1 MSWHE
6 ALVIAHIVGAAIGV
20 GAATATDSAFLR
32 SIRNR
37 RVTSDQ
43 FLLVTSVSDV
53 VLLGLAVV
61 TLTGAGLVI
70 LSPELI
76 MQPGFQAK
84 LMAVGVLL
92 VNGIGFHQVVIPF
105 LEEHRD
111 VRLDDE
117 ALSPA
122 RRALLAGSGTLSAVS
137 WYAAL
142 VLGAMPAVDWP
153 LIAFLAI
160 YGVLLAGGA
169 AIAFLVLRHV
179 TPELDEE
186 EKLKVE
192 HEQEHQKTRWEILAV
207 LVLLLVFAASVGLAV
222 LRVA

>member
-1 MSWHE
+1 MSWTD
-6 ALVIAHIVGAAIGV
+6 ALIIAHIVGAAIGV
-20 GAATATDSAFLR
+20 GAATASDSVFLR

-53 VLLGLAVV
+53 VLLGLAAV
-61 TLTGAGLVI
+61 TLTGAGLVLI
-70 LSPELI
+70 SPELI
-76 MQPGFQAK
+76 TQPGFQAK
-84 LMAVGVLL
+84 MIVVGVLL
-92 VNGIGFHQVVIPF
+92 ANGIGFHQVVIPF

-111 VRLDDE
+111 IRLDDD

-142 VLGAMPAVDWP
+142 ILGAMPPVGWP
-153 LIAFLAI
+153 LIAFLGI
-160 YGVLLAGGA
+160 YGVLIAGGA
-169 AIAFLVLRHV
+169 VVAFLVLRHI

-186 EKLKVE
+186 EKLKAE
-192 HEQEHQKTRWEILAV
+192 HEQEHGKTRWEILV
-207 LVLLLVFAASVGLAV
+207 VGSLLIVFAASVALAAY
-222 LRVA
+222 RVV